1 MLKKMTTVN
10 KVYLKPKVYEDLE
23 NIYNYS
29 AVNFGETKAI
39 KYINDIDQVFS
50 KLSKGDISGK
60 TCDYIKVNLRKL
72 NVNSHVIF
80 YKHNENLIDVIRI
93 LHQQQDFSRHL

>member
-1 MLKKMTTVN
+1 MLKKVITAN
-10 KVYLKPKVYEDLE
+10 KVYLKPKAYEDLE

-29 AVNFGETKAI
+29 TLNFGETKAI
-39 KYINDIDQVFS
+39 NYINDIDQVFR
-50 KLSKGDISGK
+50 KLSKGDIRGK

-80 YKHNENLIDVIRI
+80 YKHNKNLIEIIRI
-93 LHQQQDFSRHL
+93 LHQQQDFPRHL

>member
-1 MLKKMTTVN
+1 MLKKVTTAN
-10 KVYLKPKVYEDLE
+10 KVFLKPKAYEDLE

-29 AVNFGETKAI
+29 ALNFGETKAVE
-39 KYINDIDQVFS
+39 YIHSINQIFS
-50 KLSKGDISGK
+50 KLSKDGVRGK
-60 TCDYIKVNLRKL
+60 TCDYIKVNLLKL

-80 YKHNENLIDVIRI
+80 YKHNDNLIEVIRI